1 MRNLGTFDE
10 NNTWQ
15 EARCAFLSSCSLKGF
30 LRPRMEYEER
40 FILKGENMIK
50 KIIMMM
56 TAAVAMVCVQAATT
70 YTETVDG
77 IEWTYTVTNGKASL
91 GEGGEYSSPAVPE
104 STSGAIIIPSTLG
117 GYPVRSI
124 GSRAFIWCKSLTSVT
139 IPDSVWGIGP
149 YAFYGCGSLT
159 SVTIPNSVQSIQD
172 SAFLSCWSLMSV
184 TIPDSVM
191 SIGRDAFYGCS
202 SLTSVTIPDSVT
214 SIGDYAF
221 RGCSSL
227 TSVTIPDSI
236 TSISSY
242 AFDGCSS
249 LTSITIPDSVTS
261 IGDYAFCD
269 CSSLTSVTIPNS
281 VTSIGRDAFYGCSS
295 LTSVT
300 IPDSVTSIGDYA
312 FEGCSGLADSN
323 GFVIVKGVLYD
334 YLGDGGDVV
343 IPDGVTS
350 IGDYAFYYCYSLT
363 SVTIPNSVTS
373 IGERAFSGCSS
384 LKSVTIPNSVTR
396 IGGEAFEGCSGL
408 ADSNGFVI
416 VKGVL
421 CDYLGD
427 GGDVVIPDGVTS
439 IGSYAFYGCRSL
451 TSVTIPNSVTNIG
464 NYAFEYCS
472 SLTSVTI
479 GDSVTSIGDYVFR
492 RCSSLTNIIFQGNAP
507 KSLGFGLFNFENH
520 SECTAYVKKN
530 STGWGVDIPG
540 KWKGINIAYLEEDDE
555 EGDDF
560 LSGVTNLVTSADG
573 PAALQTAIEA
583 ANEGDVILV
592 GPGTYSP
599 IRTNGKKI
607 TIKSTDGAAKTI
619 IDGGCTNR
627 CATLAD
633 DTMGDWWLGDW
644 AEDQYVEYTPPS
656 PYNTTLIG
664 FTLCN
669 GNSYWKGRV
678 EYYEDGS
685 QENVLP
691 SRAFE
696 GGGAFGGV
704 LVDCV
709 VSNNV
714 VEFIFEKGSIYY
726 ETNEETGEMV
736 LEVQEEDDSEARGG
750 GVSFA
755 KLYNC
760 LVTKNKATIGGSG
773 IDNCYAYNCTIVG
786 NYCET
791 REEDDFDA
799 VFDVENS
806 EIYNTIMSVTPYWG
820 GGYAM
825 DVGDV
830 KAENCAIVSE
840 TGGALL
846 YNYFDECWNG
856 DGDIYSYDFIVGD
869 IKFVNPSI
877 GDYRLQ
883 HGSVAIDA
891 GNESYV
897 QPLNSQYGDLDGNVR
912 VRDTVDIGAYES
924 VSIRYSYDQI
934 ANGEIVLTGIIGEVP
949 ENWVCPSMYEGN
961 KVVGLGDHFLAESE
975 EIRSVVLA
983 DTIREV
989 GESAFKKCPNLSS
1002 VILNEGL
1009 EIIRG
1014 YAFRKCFSL
1023 ESVILPS
1030 SISII
1035 EERAFCRSGE
1045 NYRWDEGDGIGI
1057 QRIEIR
1063 GGEND
1068 AFSCEDGVLYDKI
1081 NKKVIMARAN
1091 IERVVLPEDCTRIG
1105 DCAFLSCYNLNE
1117 VVWNTA
1123 LSEIGD
1129 EAFAGTY
1136 LTTGDLSKTS
1146 LTLAQEQAFAGCS
1159 LKEVVFPS
1167 TLRTVG
1173 SHLFGLCDSLES
1185 VRFLGN
1191 APEIDNSAEETEEG
1205 LPNGDIYVTISSG
1218 SVEDVYDIHLPN
1230 VTTFVEKGTSG
1241 WGEVPGTWQGCPINY
1256 WATNENDNFL
1266 SGVTNLVTSAD
1277 GPAALQ
1283 AAIEA
1288 ANEGDVILVGPGTY
1302 SPIRTNGKKITIK
1315 STDGAAKTIIDGGCT
1330 NRCAT
1335 LADVALEEEEDGIVI
1350 EGSTLVGF
1358 TLMRGYNRCVEGVTE
1373 ICTDGGAVFGGT
1385 VVNCIIKD
1393 SESYLIEDGFEDGC
1407 GGGAC
1412 RAALYNC
1419 LIIGNTAA
1427 LGAGASDC
1435 ILYNCTVVANVNG
1448 ACPIGYSKAYNCII
1462 TGGGILDTWNSTY
1475 NNCLA
1480 PSGEYPTTALMGGD
1494 LKFVDPS
1501 SGDYRLQQGSSAI
1514 DAGSSDNV
1522 QSFNLEYGD
1531 LGQNKRIKD
1540 IVDIGAYEYGAS
1552 PLVVPV
1558 YEMSFA
1564 SGGATEGDVPEVISF
1579 KADEEVELP
1588 GCGSLSWPKH
1598 TFVGWSDG
1606 ISTYDSGAIYTGESN
1621 VVMTAQWVRNE
1632 LAMPVIS
1639 APETFEA
1646 DSCEVTI
1653 ACDNGPTIHY
1663 TLDGTEPTAES
1674 PFYTGPIVITGT
1686 TEIKAIAIRDNYFDS
1701 SIASF
1706 TVTRGVWTFGEYLN
1720 WADQEF
1726 ETGGN
1731 GEWTRDKKVSFDGY
1745 ALKSGKILRNQ
1756 KSCLTTTVQGAGTI
1770 SFMLKVSSEA
1780 DEETGEPYDGFVLAV
1795 DGVDVTELIGGEI
1808 DWRRVS
1814 FKIVGDGLHNI
1825 EWRYEKDKIVDAGE
1839 DCAWIDE
1846 VVWSPEDPIPEL
1858 GASAT
1863 ASEVAAALDGSADA
1877 NLAENIKTAAEY
1889 AAYRTWA
1896 LKLGGVTPRE
1906 VKDSPNAWLSFALDA
1921 DELIAAVPKEGDI
1934 VIDAFES
1941 AATDGAFEFT
1951 VKIDGIEVGD
1961 NALEANIRKV
1971 FDIEGT
1977 KTLVSRGV
1985 GFSFDNVVVNVVTP
1999 ENGNVK
2005 FTVTP
2010 KMENGEK
2017 LSSFFIRVK
2026 MK

>member
-1 MRNLGTFDE
+1 
-10 NNTWQ
+10 
-15 EARCAFLSSCSLKGF
+15 
-30 LRPRMEYEER
+30 
-40 FILKGENMIK
+40 MIK

-56 TAAVAMVCVQAATT
+56 SAAVAMVCVQAAT
-70 YTETVDG
+70 EKVNG
-77 IEWTYTVTNGKASL
+77 ITWNYTV
-91 GEGGEYSSPAVPE
+91 
-104 STSGAIIIPSTLG
+104 
-117 GYPVRSI
+117 
-124 GSRAFIWCKSLTSVT
+124 
-139 IPDSVWGIGP
+139 
-149 YAFYGCGSLT
+149 
-159 SVTIPNSVQSIQD
+159 
-172 SAFLSCWSLMSV
+172 
-184 TIPDSVM
+184 
-191 SIGRDAFYGCS
+191 
-202 SLTSVTIPDSVT
+202 
-214 SIGDYAF
+214 
-221 RGCSSL
+221 
-227 TSVTIPDSI
+227 
-236 TSISSY
+236 
-242 AFDGCSS
+242 
-249 LTSITIPDSVTS
+249 
-261 IGDYAFCD
+261 
-269 CSSLTSVTIPNS
+269 
-281 VTSIGRDAFYGCSS
+281 
-295 LTSVT
+295 
-300 IPDSVTSIGDYA
+300 
-312 FEGCSGLADSN
+312 
-323 GFVIVKGVLYD
+323 
-334 YLGDGGDVV
+334 
-343 IPDGVTS
+343 
-350 IGDYAFYYCYSLT
+350 
-363 SVTIPNSVTS
+363 
-373 IGERAFSGCSS
+373 
-384 LKSVTIPNSVTR
+384 
-396 IGGEAFEGCSGL
+396 
-408 ADSNGFVI
+408 
-416 VKGVL
+416 
-421 CDYLGD
+421 
-427 GGDVVIPDGVTS
+427 
-439 IGSYAFYGCRSL
+439 
-451 TSVTIPNSVTNIG
+451 
-464 NYAFEYCS
+464 
-472 SLTSVTI
+472 
-479 GDSVTSIGDYVFR
+479 
-492 RCSSLTNIIFQGNAP
+492 
-507 KSLGFGLFNFENH
+507 
-520 SECTAYVKKN
+520 
-530 STGWGVDIPG
+530 
-540 KWKGINIAYLEEDDE
+540 
-555 EGDDF
+555 
-560 LSGVTNLVTSADG
+560 SGVTNLVTSADG
-573 PAALQTAIEA
+573 LAALQAAIEA
-583 ANEGDVILV
+583 SNEGDVILV

-607 TIKSTDGAAKTI
+607 TIKSTDGAANTI
-619 IDGGCTNR
+619 IDGGYTNR

-669 GNSYWKGRV
+669 GKSYWKGHV

-685 QENVLP
+685 QENILP

-714 VEFIFEKGSIYY
+714 AEFIFEKGSIYY
-726 ETNEETGEMV
+726 ETDEETGEMV
-736 LEVQEEDDSEARGG
+736 LEVQAEDDSEARGG

-760 LVTKNKATIGGSG
+760 LVTENKATIGGSG

-791 REEDDFDA
+791 REEDDFDD

-830 KAENCAIVSE
+830 KAEGCAIVSE
-840 TGGALL
+840 TGSALP
-846 YNYFDECWNG
+846 YNYFNECWNG
-856 DGDIYSYDFIVGD
+856 NGDIYSYDFIVGD
-869 IKFVNPSI
+869 MKFVNPSI

-883 HGSVAIDA
+883 QGSVAIDA
-891 GNESYV
+891 GNESYI
-897 QPLNSQYGDLDGNVR
+897 QPLNAQYGDLDGNIR
-912 VRDTVDIGAYES
+912 VRDAVDIGAYES
-924 VSIRYSYDQI
+924 ASITYSYDQI
-934 ANGEIVLTGIIGEVP
+934 ANGEIVLTDIIGEVP
-949 ENWVCPSMYEGN
+949 ENWVCPSMYEGK

-1030 SISII
+1030 SIAII

-1146 LTLAQEQAFAGCS
+1146 LTLAQEQAFAGCP
-1159 LKEVVFPS
+1159 LKEVVLPA
-1167 TLRTVG
+1167 TLQTVG

-1185 VRFLGN
+1185 VHFLGN
-1191 APEIDNSAEETEEG
+1191 APAIDNSAEETEEG
-1205 LPNGDIYVTISSG
+1205 FPDGDIYVTISSG
-1218 SVEDVYDIHLPN
+1218 SVADVYDIYLPK
-1230 VTTFVEKGTSG
+1230 VTTFIEKGTSG
-1241 WGEVPGTWQGCPINY
+1241 WGVAPGTWQGCPINF
-1256 WATNENDNFL
+1256 WSTNENDNFL

-1315 STDGAAKTIIDGGCT
+1315 STEGAACTVIDGERIV
-1330 NRCAT
+1330 RCAT
-1335 LADVALEEEEDGIVI
+1335 LADDALDGEDSVSPD
-1350 EGSTLVGF
+1350 GSTLVGF
-1358 TLMRGYNRCVEGVTE
+1358 TLKRGYNYGVGDVTE
-1373 ICTDGGAVFGGT
+1373 RWTDGGAIFGG
-1385 VVNCIIKD
+1385 VAINCILRD
-1393 SESYLIEDGFEDGC
+1393 SECILIYNGEDEGG
-1407 GGGAC
+1407 GGGASC
-1412 RAALYNC
+1412 AKLYNC
-1419 LIIGNTAA
+1419 LIVGNKSMT
-1427 LGAGASDC
+1427 GAGASDS
-1435 ILYNCTVVANVNG
+1435 ILYNCTIVGNEAEYCSL
-1448 ACPIGYSKAYNCII
+1448 AYSKAYNCII
-1462 TGGGILDTWNSTY
+1462 SGGRYLDSMTTEYYDCITPLGEPITTGLKN
-1475 NNCLA
+1475 
-1480 PSGEYPTTALMGGD
+1480 GD
-1494 LKFVDPS
+1494 IKFVNPS
-1501 SGDYRLQQGSSAI
+1501 ADDYRLQQGSSAI

-1522 QSFNLEYGD
+1522 QPFNLEYGD
-1531 LGQNKRIKD
+1531 LDQNKRIKD
-1540 IVDIGAYEYGAS
+1540 IIDIGAYEYGAS
-1552 PLVVPV
+1552 PLVVSV

-1564 SGGATEGDVPEVISF
+1564 SGGATDGDAPEVISF
-1579 KADEEVELP
+1579 KANEEVELP
-1588 GCGSLSWPKH
+1588 GCGSLSWLKH
-1598 TFVGWSDG
+1598 TFIGWSDG
-1606 ISTYDSGAIYTGESN
+1606 ISTYDSGEIYTGKSN
-1621 VVMTAQWVRNE
+1621 VVMTAQWARNE
-1632 LAMPVIS
+1632 LAAPVIS

-1653 ACDNGPTIHY
+1653 ICDSVATIHY
-1663 TLDGTEPTAES
+1663 TLDGADPTIES
-1674 PFYTGPIVITGT
+1674 PIYMGPIMITGT

-1720 WADQEF
+1720 WPGQEF
-1726 ETGGN
+1726 ETSGDV
-1731 GEWTRDKKVSFDGY
+1731 EWIREKDVSDDGY

-1795 DGVDVTELIGGEI
+1795 DGVDVTELFGGEI

-1825 EWRYEKDKIVDAGE
+1825 EWRYEKDKSVDAGE

-1896 LKLGGVTPRE
+1896 LGIEGVTAQQ
-1906 VKDSPNAWLSFALDA
+1906 VKESPNAWLSFALDS
-1921 DELIAAVPKEGDI
+1921 DGLIAAVPKEGDV
-1934 VIDAFES
+1934 VIDAFGS
-1941 AATDGAFEFT
+1941 ATTEGSFEFT

-1961 NALEANIRKV
+1961 NALESNIRKV

-1977 KTLVSRGV
+1977 KTLASGGV
-1985 GFSFDNVVVNVVTP
+1985 GFSFDNVVVNVATP

-2005 FTVTP
+2005 FAVTP
-2010 KMENGEK
+2010 KGGGEGVRRPT
-2017 LSSFFIRVK
+2017 SFFFRVK
-2026 MK
+2026 MR